1 MVLFNYSTKELTA
14 KVVYYGPGLCGKT
27 TNLHWI
33 HEKLPIKNKGKML
46 SLATETDRTL
56 FFDFLPIE
64 IGTIRGMRTRI
75 QLYTVP
81 GQVFYNATRRMVL
94 KGADCVVFVCDSQEA
109 MLDANLESYENMRQ
123 NLEANEIDPDE
134 IPIVFQFNKRDLPNA
149 LPIEIMNERLNPRNH
164 PFYEAI
170 ALKGV
175 GVEETLKGVTKLVF
189 KSLSTKY
196 GDGAAAGQAGPGP
209 SPPAAAKAP
218 AAAARAPNPP
228 RANAPPPPRARMPTA
243 TIPPMAAQSPED
255 LLEHIDLGSPGLE
268 TAPPD
273 IVLEE
278 MGDLG
283 FPPARAAK
291 KVDPTMVSTRGE
303 SDELRRRITNPASPE
318 FDVNLEEIE
327 EEEDE
332 IEEISLDSGSLPS
345 LDDLMSP
352 VAAPPPPKPAPPVRM
367 AAPPVIA
374 ARPPVPPPRTEPTAP
389 RVPTRAGNSSQPVE
403 VKVDVGPGETQVSV
417 PIDIAI
423 EPGTTKVSLNLRLTL
438 NVKRAR

>member
-109 MLDANLESYENMRQ
+109 MLDANLESYENLRQ

-134 IPIVFQFNKRDLPNA
+134 IPVVFQYNKRDLPNA
-149 LPIEIMNERLNPRNH
+149 LPIEIMNERLNPRNY
-164 PFYEAI
+164 PFYEAV

-189 KSLSTKY
+189 KSLSAKY
-196 GDGAAAGQAGPGP
+196 GEGAPVAPPAP
-209 SPPAAAKAP
+209 SPPKAAAAAPALRAPAPPRAGAPPPLPARAKKAP
-218 AAAARAPNPP
+218 APVPP
-228 RANAPPPPRARMPTA
+228 
-243 TIPPMAAQSPED
+243 QSAEEL
-255 LLEHIDLGSPGLE
+255 LLEQIDFGGD

-273 IVLEE
+273 APVLEE
-278 MGDLG
+278 IEEA
-283 FPPARAAK
+283 PAPVARGAVK
-291 KVDPTMVSTRGE
+291 KVDSTMISSRGE
-303 SDELRRRITNPASPE
+303 ADDLRRRIAQPASE

-332 IEEISLDSGSLPS
+332 VEEISLDAGMPS
-345 LDDLMSP
+345 LDDLVPTPAP
-352 VAAPPPPKPAPPVRM
+352 VRAAPAAARPAAAPARGTPPPLPPRVEPAPPRIAGGANDSV
-367 AAPPVIA
+367 PVD
-374 ARPPVPPPRTEPTAP
+374 
-389 RVPTRAGNSSQPVE
+389 
-403 VKVDVGPGETQVSV
+403 VKVEVGPGETQVSV
-417 PIDIAI
+417 PIEISI
-423 EPGTTKVSLNLRLTL
+423 EPGTRRVSLNLRLNL
-438 NVKRAR
+438 NVKAKR